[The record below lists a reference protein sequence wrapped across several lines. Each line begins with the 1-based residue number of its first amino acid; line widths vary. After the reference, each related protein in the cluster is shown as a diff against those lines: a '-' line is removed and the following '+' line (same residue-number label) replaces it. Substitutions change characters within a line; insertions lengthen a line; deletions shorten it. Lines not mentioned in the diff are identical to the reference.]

1 MFRVPTPLVITRWH
15 YVIVISSFQ
24 KVNTINS
31 VFRQVVLEELMS
43 LISTTPTSLY
53 PIILLFQIII
63 VVISFVIVQTPVS
76 ALAINIYF

>member
-1 MFRVPTPLVITRWH
+1 
-15 YVIVISSFQ
+15 
-24 KVNTINS
+24 
-31 VFRQVVLEELMS
+31 MS

-76 ALAINIYF
+76 ALTINIYF